1 MFEATGLA
9 SPRLP
14 RSPSLPRIKIK
25 SPKTNKTT
33 TTKKKNDSNLFPC
46 NH

>member
-1 MFEATGLA
+1 MFEATGLV

-33 TTKKKNDSNLFPC
+33 TKKNDSNLFPC